1 MGESWRTRVRA
12 SATGPFGHIEYP
24 LRHTLD
30 FPGDPGVCGPGSVSW
45 TVISDVAAFVGGIR
59 ALLIQSSHPEVVAGV
74 ADHSRYRVDPLGRL
88 SRTSAYVTATTFG
101 AGPEVERAVEA
112 VRQVHGRVE
121 GESHRGRPYSAAA
134 PDLSAWVHNVL
145 TDSFLAA
152 HRAFGA
158 AALTSTDADRFVRE
172 QARIGRML
180 GAEPVPEEAASL
192 SRWVADHPDLAPSP
206 GMRSAV
212 DFLADPPFDRVQR
225 VGYRLLYLGA
235 VSIVPGRIRDLLG
248 IRIRRGS
255 RPAGAVGVRLLRSVL
270 GFSPTWNL
278 ALIRTGSPIPE
289 GVFRQPLPV
298 DVPPGWQPP
307 DRSEELHR

>member
-30 FPGDPGVCGPGSVSW
+30 FPGDPGVCGPGSASW
-45 TVISDVAAFVGGIR
+45 SVISDVAAFVGGIR
-59 ALLIQSSHPEVVAGV
+59 ALLIQSAHPEVVAGV

-101 AGPEVERAVEA
+101 ACPEVERAVEA
-112 VRQVHGRVE
+112 VRGAHGRVE
-121 GESHRGRPYSAAA
+121 GTSHRGRSYSAAA

-152 HRAFGA
+152 HRTFGA
-158 AALTSTDADRFVRE
+158 AGLTSADADRFVRE

-192 SRWVADHPDLAPSP
+192 SRWVEDHPDLAPSP
-206 GMRSAV
+206 GMRAAV
-212 DFLADPPFDRVQR
+212 DFLADPPFDRVQK

-235 VSIVPGRIRDLLG
+235 VSTIPGRIRHVLG
-248 IRIRRGS
+248 IRLCRGS
-255 RPAGAVGVRLLRSVL
+255 RTAGAAGVRLLRSVL

-278 ALIRTGSPIPE
+278 ALIRTGSPVPE

-298 DVPPGWQPP
+298 DIPPGWQVP
-307 DRSEELHR
+307 R

>member
-1 MGESWRTRVRA
+1 MGESWRSRVRA

-30 FPGDPGVCGPGSVSW
+30 FPGDPGVCGPGSASW
-45 TVISDVAAFVGGIR
+45 SVISDVAAFVGGIR
-59 ALLIQSSHPEVVAGV
+59 ALLIQSAHPEVVAGV

-112 VRQVHGRVE
+112 VRRAHGRVE
-121 GESHRGRPYSAAA
+121 GTSHRGRPYSAGG
-134 PDLSAWVHNVL
+134 PGLSAWVHNVL

-158 AALTSTDADRFVRE
+158 GALTPADADRFVRE

-180 GAEPVPEEAASL
+180 GAEPVPVEAESL
-192 SRWVADHPDLAPSP
+192 SRWVSDHPDLAPSP
-206 GMRSAV
+206 GMREAV
-212 DFLADPPFDRVQR
+212 DFLADPPLEGVQKA
-225 VGYRLLYLGA
+225 GYRLLYLGA
-235 VSIVPGRIRDLLG
+235 VTTIPDRIRGLLG
-248 IRIRRGS
+248 IRLRRGG
-255 RPAGAVGVRLLRSVL
+255 RPAGALAVRLLRSAL
-270 GFSPTWNL
+270 GFSPSWNL
-278 ALIRTGSPIPE
+278 ALVRTGCPVPE

-298 DVPPGWQPP
+298 DVPPSWQPP
-307 DRSEELHR
+307 ESLVS

>member
-30 FPGDPGVCGPGSVSW
+30 FPGDPGVCGPGSASW
-45 TVISDVAAFVGGIR
+45 SVISDVAAFVGGIR
-59 ALLIQSSHPEVVAGV
+59 ALLIQSAHPEVVAGV

-101 AGPEVERAVEA
+101 AGPEVERAVKA
-112 VRQVHGRVE
+112 VRVAHNRVQ
-121 GESHRGRPYSAAA
+121 GISHRGRSYSAAA

-158 AALTSTDADRFVRE
+158 AGLTPAAADRFVRE

-180 GAEPVPEEAASL
+180 GADPLPEEAPSL

-206 GMRSAV
+206 GMRAAV
-212 DFLADPPFDRVQR
+212 DFLADPPLDRIQTA
-225 VGYRLLYLGA
+225 GYRLLYLGA
-235 VSIVPGRIRDLLG
+235 VSTIPGRIRHLLG
-248 IRIRRGS
+248 IRLCLGS
-255 RPAGAVGVRLLRSVL
+255 RTAGAAGVRLLRSVL

-278 ALIRTGSPIPE
+278 ALIRTGSPVPE

-298 DVPPGWQPP
+298 DIPLGWQVP
-307 DRSEELHR
+307 S

>member
-30 FPGDPGVCGPGSVSW
+30 FPGDPGVCGPGSASW
-45 TVISDVAAFVGGIR
+45 SVISDVAAFVGGIR
-59 ALLIQSSHPEVVAGV
+59 ALLIQSAHPEVVAGV

-101 AGPEVERAVEA
+101 ACPEVERAVEA
-112 VRQVHGRVE
+112 VRGAHGRVE
-121 GESHRGRPYSAAA
+121 GTSHRGRSYSAAA

-158 AALTSTDADRFVRE
+158 AGLTPADADRFVRE

-192 SRWVADHPDLAPSP
+192 SRWVEDHPDLAPSP
-206 GMRSAV
+206 GMRAAV
-212 DFLADPPFDRVQR
+212 DFLADPPFDRVQK

-235 VSIVPGRIRDLLG
+235 VSTIPGRIRHLLG
-248 IRIRRGS
+248 IRLRRGS
-255 RPAGAVGVRLLRSVL
+255 RTAGAAGVRLLRSVL

-278 ALIRTGSPIPE
+278 ALIRTGSPVPE

-298 DVPPGWQPP
+298 DVPPGWQSP
-307 DRSEELHR
+307 DRGDEFHR